1 MHEFAIAQSLV
12 EAASAE
18 AQRAGAR
25 RVIALHC
32 RIGVL
37 RQVND
42 VLLREAFVIARAG
55 TRCEASELRI
65 DKTYMR
71 ANCQPCNHEFAI
83 RDWDWT
89 CPHCG
94 AECGGLSGGDELELI
109 SIEAEVDD
117 EYSGAKEHL

>member
-18 AQRAGAR
+18 AQRAGAQ

-42 VLLREAFVIARAG
+42 DVLREAFAMARAG
-55 TRCEASELRI
+55 TRCADSELRI

-71 ANCQPCNHEFAI
+71 ANCQPCNQEFAI
-83 RDWDWT
+83 RDWNWT
-89 CPHCG
+89 CPRCG
-94 AECGGLSGGDELELI
+94 AEGGGVSGGDELELI